1 VCAPRGGFAGGDYSH
16 SGAGKS
22 TYCRPARR
30 TNHRDWPAFGMRYDG
45 IAFATT
51 FNETNESQEAQLEK
65 PSPTT
70 GAFQPE

>member
-1 VCAPRGGFAGGDYSH
+1 
-16 SGAGKS
+16 
-22 TYCRPARR
+22 
-30 TNHRDWPAFGMRYDG
+30 MRYDG